1 MGIDFNTIHYDYKV
15 NQIGNLDELIFID
28 ILINTLVK
36 GLYGFI
42 TYLSNNNVHQYN
54 NIILYC

>member
-15 NQIGNLDELIFID
+15 NHIRNLEELIFID
-28 ILINTLVK
+28 VLINILVK

-54 NIILYC
+54 IILHC

>member
-15 NQIGNLDELIFID
+15 NQIGNLEELIFID
-28 ILINTLVK
+28 VLINTYVK

-54 NIILYC
+54 NIK